1 LFHNALTDR
10 LQEELA
16 LAADLGVAPLRVG
29 DPGFDQVIIG
39 GTIKWA
45 VTVEGELLI
54 VPKYV
59 KGEELAHAV
68 LTNGGPV
75 LAAGEA
81 EIAITDGQYVVI
93 EINNY
98 SGHYHPDRA
107 SLRLGEQAFEV
118 RGIARL

>member
-1 LFHNALTDR
+1 LFHNALADH

-29 DPGFDQVIIG
+29 DPGFDQVVIG

-54 VPKYV
+54 VPKHI
-59 KGEELAHAV
+59 KGQELAHTV

-81 EIAITDGQYVVI
+81 EIAGTDGQYVVI
-93 EINNY
+93 EINDH
-98 SGHYHPDRA
+98 SGHYRPDRA
-107 SLRLGEQAFEV
+107 SLRLGVQAFEE
-118 RGIARL
+118 RGITRL